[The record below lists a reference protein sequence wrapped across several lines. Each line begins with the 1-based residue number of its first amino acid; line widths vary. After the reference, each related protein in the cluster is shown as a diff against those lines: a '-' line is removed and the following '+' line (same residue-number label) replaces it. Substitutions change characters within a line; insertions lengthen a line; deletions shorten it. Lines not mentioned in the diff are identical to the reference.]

1 MIKITINSLIKV
13 IALLLFISC
22 KFNPSS
28 EQEPGREVIIFHAG
42 SLTLPMHE
50 IADAF
55 EKEHSGVK
63 ILLEAA
69 GSRECARKITE
80 LNKPC
85 DIIAVADYFVIES
98 LLMPDHANWLVQF
111 AGNSMC
117 LAFTEKSRFRHQIDS
132 SNWHEILLNSSVF
145 YGRSDPDSDPCGYR
159 TIHTI
164 KLAEKHYNIPG
175 LENKLITKDVQFV
188 RPKETDLLPLLQS
201 HAIDYIFIYLSV
213 ALQHNLNYLILP
225 AEINL
230 GDAQH
235 DSLYATV
242 SIELSGKKPG
252 ETINQKGEPMVY
264 GISIPFDPPNEKDA
278 LEFVRFM
285 LDPEKGL
292 AILEKN
298 GQPVFK
304 PAVSE
309 YFDDLPEKIKPWVTK
324 SHIKDHTNE

>member
-1 MIKITINSLIKV
+1 MKIIGLQSFIKV
-13 IALLLFISC
+13 IALLLLISC
-22 KFNPSS
+22 NFNPPGD
-28 EQEPGREVIIFHAG
+28 QEADRKVIIFHAG
-42 SLTLPMHE
+42 SLTLPMQE

-85 DIIAVADYFVIES
+85 DVIAVADYYVIES
-98 LLMPDHANWLVQF
+98 LLMPDHTNWLIQF

-117 LAFTEKSRFRHQIDS
+117 LAFTEESRFRDQIDA

-159 TIHTI
+159 TIHTM
-164 KLAEKHYNIPG
+164 KLAEKYYNIPG
-175 LENKLITKDVQFV
+175 LENKLIVKDMQFV
-188 RPKETDLLPLLQS
+188 RPKETDLLPLLES

-213 ALQHNLNYLILP
+213 ALQHNLHYLILP
-225 AEINL
+225 DEINL
-230 GDAQH
+230 GNAQL
-235 DSLYATV
+235 DSLYGTV
-242 SIELSGKKPG
+242 SVELSGKTPG
-252 ETINQKGEPMVY
+252 ETIIQKGEPMVY
-264 GISIPFDPPNEKDA
+264 GVSIPFNPPNEKDA
-278 LEFVRFM
+278 LDFIRFM
-285 LDPEKGL
+285 LDAEKGL

-304 PAVSE
+304 PAVSAH
-309 YFDDLPEKIKPWVTK
+309 FDDLPEMLKPRVERYP
-324 SHIKDHTNE
+324 INDHAHE

>member
-1 MIKITINSLIKV
+1 MRNFSIHSLIKV
-13 IALLLFISC
+13 FALLLFISC
-22 KFNPSS
+22 KFNTPG
-28 EQEPGREVIIFHAG
+28 EQGREVIVFHAG

-55 EKEHSGVK
+55 EKEHPGTR

-98 LLMPDHANWLVQF
+98 LLMPNYANWLVQF

-132 SNWHEILLNSSVF
+132 SNWHEILLNSSVI

-164 KLAEKHYNIPG
+164 KLAEKYYNIPE

-230 GDAQH
+230 GDAQL

-242 SIELSGKKPG
+242 SIELSGKTPG
-252 ETINQKGEPMVY
+252 ATINQRGEPMVY
-264 GISIPFDPPNEKDA
+264 GVSIPFNPPNEKDA

-304 PAVSE
+304 PAVLN
-309 YFDDLPEKIKPWVTK
+309 YFDNLPEKIKPLINK
-324 SHIKDHTNE
+324 SQIKGHAND

>member
-1 MIKITINSLIKV
+1 MRKKRIEFFFRITAMMILVLCGCNHREGEG
-13 IALLLFISC
+13 
-22 KFNPSS
+22 NR
-28 EQEPGREVIIFHAG
+28 REVIIFHAG
-42 SLTLPMHE
+42 SLTMPIHE

-55 EKEHSGVK
+55 EKEHPGIK

-80 LNKPC
+80 LKKPC

-98 LLMPDHANWLVQF
+98 LLIPDYANWLVQF

-117 LAFTEKSRFRHQIDS
+117 LAFTERSRFADKIDTV
-132 SNWHEILLNSSVF
+132 NWHKILLNDSVF

-159 TIHTI
+159 TIHTV
-164 KLAEKHYNIPG
+164 KLAEKHYELNG
-175 LENKLITKDVQFV
+175 LAEQLLTKDNRFI

-225 AEINL
+225 AGINL
-230 GDAQH
+230 GDARF

-242 SIELSGKKPG
+242 SVELSGKLPG
-252 ETINQKGEPMVY
+252 ETILQRGEPMVY
-264 GISIPFDPPNEKDA
+264 GLSMPYNGHNEKDA
-278 LEFVRFM
+278 LKFVEFM
-285 LDPEKGL
+285 LNPQKGL

-298 GQPVFK
+298 GQPVFR
-304 PAVSE
+304 PAISE
-309 YFDDLPEKIKPWVTK
+309 YFDKLPEAIKPWVSSTQ
-324 SHIKDHTNE
+324 IDYPEIE